1 MSDPSATWSMALKRF
16 GFGARG
22 VAAPASGDPR
32 AAIEAELAA
41 SGAGRLE
48 EPGLMS
54 SQQALVALYEYNA
67 RQNEARAKADA
78 LRGAMTAMPAPAVAA
93 AMIAPGGETKPAEKP
108 PNPIEDIF
116 AAEALARIKAAAAPA
131 IGFTERLVAFWSNH
145 FCISAAKGGAVR
157 VLAGAFEREAIRP
170 YVLGKFADML
180 QAVERHPAMLHYL
193 DNAQSVG
200 PDSPRRAQRQAG
212 LERESRARNPGA
224 SHARRRRRLRSGR
237 RDRIRPRADRLDASS
252 APTGGSDRRAPSCS
266 TPTRTRAARGR
277 CSAAATRTTVLRKA
291 RAMLDDLA
299 RSPAT
304 ARHIAAKFAR
314 AFVADDPPPPL
325 VARLA
330 DVFAKTD
337 GDLGA
342 LARALV
348 ADDLAWSA
356 PATKLRDPWEM
367 CVAAVRAL
375 DLDPHPS
382 GRIAALARAA
392 RHAAVVAGRPE
403 RLSRRRR
410 RLGLARGH
418 QGAAEVAAVLGRV
431 RQGRAAAGAT
441 CSSASLPDA
450 SSETREAVLHA
461 ESRAQSYALLHHG
474 AGVPEEMRHGLCAA

>member
-93 AMIAPGGETKPAEKP
+93 AMIAPGGEAKPAEKP

-170 YVLGKFADML
+170 YALGKFADML

-200 PDSPRRAQRQAG
+200 PDSPAGRNGKRGLNENLAREIMELHTLGVGGGYVQADVTEFARALTGWSVVGPDGRLG
-212 LERESRARNPGA
+212 PPGA
-224 SHARRRRRLRSGR
+224 FAFNANAHEGGARPLLGRSYEDQGF
-237 RDRIRPRADRLDASS
+237 AQ
-252 APTGGSDRRAPSCS
+252 G
-266 TPTRTRAARGR
+266 
-277 CSAAATRTTVLRKA
+277 

-367 CVAAVRAL
+367 CVAAIRAL

-382 GRIAALARAA
+382 GRIAHWLALLGMPLWSPAEPNGFPDVAAAWVSPAGIKAR
-392 RHAAVVAGRPE
+392 
-403 RLSRRRR
+403 L
-410 RLGLARGH
+410 
-418 QGAAEVAAVLGRV
+418 EVAAVIGRFAKDAPAPV
-431 RQGRAAAGAT
+431 DLLERVA
-441 CSSASLPDA
+441 PDA

-461 ESRAQSYALLHHG
+461 ESRAQSYALLIM
-474 AGVPEEMRHGLCAA
+474 APEFQRR